1 MRPDERKDV
10 LEQARLHVRRH
21 FSKHIGARFTFHDLD
36 HTLAVTRTALEI
48 GRAHRLPEADLW
60 TLELAALF
68 HDAGYAQA
76 YAGHERVSARLAA
89 AFLKG
94 QGVPA
99 AQVRRVVALI
109 AATRVGARP
118 RSLLQRILRDADS
131 AKAGQVDFEE
141 HSERLK
147 QELQAVTARSVKR
160 GEWERENLAYL
171 EGHRFHTPY
180 AERRF
185 GAQKRMNLGL
195 ARQRVH
201 QGRLPA
207 PRVLHDPYFD
217 RDLSWLAFNDRVLQ
231 EASDPRVPLLERI
244 KFLAIYSSN
253 LDEFYRVRVASLRS
267 LAKLGRRDRT
277 ALGVATEALIARIN
291 RTALRQQKQFGRLY
305 RRTLLPA
312 LGRHGIRLLQEDR
325 LDKRQQAFARAFFS
339 TRVTPLLHTA
349 EVRDG
354 NALFIEDR
362 KLYLVCRLRPVGK
375 GKRRERL
382 VLVNVPSDAVG
393 RFITLPAAR
402 GRTALIFLDDVM
414 RLGLRDHFAGHE
426 LVDSYAI
433 KLSRDAELYLEEE
446 FGERVVDKVR
456 RSLRKRSTGVPSR
469 FLYDERMPPALRKAM
484 RSLLGLKG
492 PDLVAGG
499 RYHNFSDLMGLPVE
513 GHAALRDPQRAPL
526 PRPGAAARRRLFDRI
541 AQRDLL
547 LHFPYHDFGVVV
559 DWLRQAAR
567 DRQVR
572 SIALTLYRVAER
584 SQVCEALIEALRAG
598 KQVTVFVEVQARFD
612 ERTNLHWGE
621 QLEAAGARVLYSYEG
636 LKVHGKLGL
645 IERREGRVLKR
656 YAYLGTGNFHER
668 TARLYADCALL
679 TADTELCREV
689 SEVFRHLE
697 DRRHVPQLRQLLM
710 APAGLRSGLE
720 ALIDREIEQAR
731 SGKPS
736 GILLKLNSLED
747 RAMIGKLYDASR
759 AGVPVRLI
767 VRGICCLV
775 PGVAGTSDRI
785 AAISIVDRYLEH
797 ARAYV
802 FHAQGRHVLY
812 LASAD
817 LMERNLDRRVEVAF
831 PLRDP
836 EAKAEVLR
844 MLDLQWADSMKA
856 RVIDAQQEN
865 RYRKP
870 PRGTKAVRAQ
880 EDFRAWLATADRP
893 RGAR

>member
-21 FSKHIGARFTFHDLD
+21 FSKHIGARFSFHDLE
-36 HTLAVTRTALEI
+36 HTLTVTRTALEI
-48 GRAHRLPEADLW
+48 GRAHRLAEKDLW
-60 TLELAALF
+60 ALELAALF
-68 HDAGYAQA
+68 HDTGYAQA
-76 YAGHERVSARLAA
+76 YTGHERVSARLAA
-89 AFLKG
+89 AFLKE

-99 AQVRRVVALI
+99 TQVRRVAALI
-109 AATRVGARP
+109 DATRMGARP

-147 QELQAVTARSVKR
+147 QELQAVTARAVKR
-160 GEWERENLAYL
+160 GEWARENLAYL
-171 EGHRFHTPY
+171 ETHRFHTPY

-185 GAQKRMNLGL
+185 GAQKRMNLRL
-195 ARQRVH
+195 ARQRVDLVP
-201 QGRLPA
+201 LPA
-207 PRVLHDPYFD
+207 PRVQHDPLHD

-267 LAKLGRRDRT
+267 LTKLGRRDRT

-312 LGRHGIRLLQEDR
+312 LARQGIRLLRDDQ
-325 LDKRQQAFARAFFS
+325 LDKRQQAFSRAYFTARVA
-339 TRVTPLLHTA
+339 PLLHTA

-382 VLVNVPSDAVG
+382 VLVNVPSDALG
-393 RFITLPAAR
+393 RFISLPAAR

-414 RLGLRDHFAGHE
+414 RLGLKDHFAGHE

-433 KLSRDAELYLEEE
+433 KLSRDADLYLEEE

-469 FLYDERMPPALRKAM
+469 FLYDERMPPPVRKAL

-513 GHAALRDPQRAPL
+513 GHAALRDPAHAPL
-526 PRPGAAARRRLFDRI
+526 PRPGPSARRALFTRI

-567 DRQVR
+567 DPKVR
-572 SIALTLYRVAER
+572 SIAITLYRVAER
-584 SQVCEALIEALRAG
+584 SQVCEALLDALRAG
-598 KQVTVFVEVQARFD
+598 KQVTAFVEVQARFD

-636 LKVHGKLGL
+636 LKVHGKLCL
-645 IERREGRVLKR
+645 IERREGRSLER

-679 TADTELCREV
+679 TAAPDLCREV
-689 SEVFRHLE
+689 SEVFRHLA
-697 DRRHVPQLRQLLM
+697 DRRHVPQLRHLLM
-710 APAGLRSGLE
+710 APTGLRSGVE

-731 SGKPS
+731 AGRPS

-759 AGVPVRLI
+759 AGVPIRLI

-775 PGVAGTSDRI
+775 PGVAGTSGTI
-785 AAISIVDRYLEH
+785 EAISIVDRYLEH

-802 FHAQGRHVLY
+802 FHAQGRQLVY

-831 PLRDP
+831 PVRDAAARQ
-836 EAKAEVLR
+836 ELLR
-844 MLDLQWADSMKA
+844 MLELQWADTEKA
-856 RVIDAQQEN
+856 RVIDARLEN
-865 RYRKP
+865 HYRKAA
-870 PRGTKAVRAQ
+870 RGQARVRAQ
-880 EDFRAWLATADRP
+880 EDFRTLLAAADRVRP
-893 RGAR
+893 R